1 LGASRPVLSSGEKP
15 VRVCALCNRCCRSP
29 SRHRRIDWIVVVAE
43 RERIG
48 RRALSSAPGLR
59 IFGRSGPYAAY
70 RLGWECAILAGV
82 VARAGEVFIGR
93 VRELGELERAVDG
106 TRAGS
111 GVTVLVAGEA
121 GIGKS
126 RLASELAGR
135 ARTAGFEILL
145 GRAIDLVGAEL
156 PYQPFLEALR
166 PLGEPRQVD
175 GPRAGS
181 QLHVFENTLALLTNR
196 AAAAPVLLVLEDL
209 HWADTSTLDLT
220 VFLAHNLDSRAVLL
234 LATYRADEPSSAERM
249 RRLADRVRRSE
260 SAVLLDLGP
269 LERDELSALLAA
281 RTDGSLPTRLTNEI
295 VARAEGNPFFAEE
308 LLAAAGDPSG
318 ELPRGLSELLLQRVA
333 RLDRRTQG
341 LLRVAAAAGR
351 DVAYPLLRAVT
362 ALPERDVRESLRRA
376 VEHGVLVADQATG
389 SFRFRHALLAEAI
402 YATIL
407 PGEREELHAKLA
419 EELARSGAASAAE
432 LAPHWEAAG
441 RRTDALGASVDAAR
455 EAEAVFGLAE
465 ALAHLERALALW
477 DAVPDAAEL
486 VGLDFA
492 ELCTRTAELA
502 SEVGAAA
509 RAVELGRRA
518 IEVVGEDDRHRAAL
532 LHVRLGEYLEQ
543 TGREDACLAAVERA
557 VELVPAEPP
566 SPVRAY
572 ALGSLAGVLG
582 VVWRRAESLPICEQ
596 ALALARD
603 VGAREAEVRALTVR
617 GSDLAYLGRGEQG
630 VGDLRQALKLA
641 EEIGDRIGLERAWV
655 HLTDVLTMLGRSGES
670 ARLGQEGLEAM
681 RRYGIDSPLL
691 VANRIEALLAIG
703 DWDEAER
710 LSAAAL
716 RGITSSFRSWLLT
729 IRAAVEIGRGELDAA
744 RAHLEAARAALRED
758 HELVLYDSYLAELAL
773 WERRWTDAEAAI
785 DEGLSRAR
793 PRDAAQIRVQLC
805 AKGLRAQADLAAL
818 ARARRNADAARE
830 RLSRARR
837 LLTAA
842 RDATAE
848 ASAVTPSTAGWRA
861 LAEAEYER
869 ARGVARP
876 ELWSD
881 AANTWEQLERPPLA
895 AYCRWR
901 QSEALVAAGAS
912 RGEASMPLREAYA
925 VAARIGAQ
933 PLLHELELLAERA
946 RLDPMPPDADLH
958 DATQGL
964 EEPLGLTPRE
974 AEVLTLVARGL
985 TNREIAAALV
995 ISAKTA
1001 GVHVSHI
1008 LRKLDAPNRV
1018 EAAAIAHRLLP
1029 PDLGRRE
1036 FES

>member
-1 LGASRPVLSSGEKP
+1 ME
-15 VRVCALCNRCCRSP
+15 
-29 SRHRRIDWIVVVAE
+29 
-43 RERIG
+43 
-48 RRALSSAPGLR
+48 
-59 IFGRSGPYAAY
+59 
-70 RLGWECAILAGV
+70 
-82 VARAGEVFIGR
+82 ARASEVFVGR
-93 VRELGELERAVDG
+93 ERELGELERALAAAE
-106 TRAGS
+106 AGS
-111 GVTVLVAGEA
+111 GTTVLVAGEA
-121 GIGKS
+121 GIGKT
-126 RLASELAGR
+126 RLASELASR
-135 ARTAGFEILL
+135 ARHAGFEVLL
-145 GRAIDLVGAEL
+145 GRSIDLVGTEL
-156 PYQPFLEALR
+156 PYQPFIDALR
-166 PLGEPRQVD
+166 PLGDPLQVD
-175 GPRAGS
+175 EVSAGS
-181 QLHVFENTLALLTNR
+181 QLRVFETTLALLSER
-196 AAAAPVLLVLEDL
+196 ADTVPVLLVLEDL

-220 VFLAHNLDSRAVLL
+220 VFLAHNLDDRPVLL
-234 LATYRADEPSSAERM
+234 LATFRADEPSSTERM
-249 RRLADRVRRSE
+249 RRLADGVRRSG
-260 SAVLLDLGP
+260 SAILLELEP
-269 LERDELSALLAA
+269 LEHEELKALLAA
-281 RTDGSLPTRLTNEI
+281 RTDGSLPARLTNEI

-308 LLAAAGDPSG
+308 LLAAAGEPSG
-318 ELPRGLSELLLQRVA
+318 GLPRGLRDLLLQRVT

-351 DVAYPLLRAVT
+351 DVGYPLLRAVT
-362 ALPERDVRESLRRA
+362 ALPERAVRESLRRA
-376 VEHGVLVADQATG
+376 VEHGVLVVQRATG

-441 RRTDALGASVDAAR
+441 RSTDALAASVDAAR

-486 VGLDFA
+486 AGLDLA

-502 SEVGAAA
+502 SEVGDAA

-518 IEVVGEDDRHRAAL
+518 IEVVGEGDRHRAAL

-543 TGREDACLAAVERA
+543 TGRQDACLAAVERA

-566 SPVRAY
+566 SSVRAY

-582 VVWRRAESLPICEQ
+582 GFWRHAESLPICEQ
-596 ALALARD
+596 ALALAWN

-617 GSDLAYLGRGEQG
+617 GSALAYLGRGEQG
-630 VGDLRQALKLA
+630 VGDLRQALQLA

-729 IRAAVEIGRGELDAA
+729 IRADVEIGRGELDAA

-758 HELVLYDSYLAELAL
+758 HELGLYDSYLAELAL

-793 PRDAAQIRVQLC
+793 PREPAQIRVQLC
-805 AKGLRAQADLAAL
+805 AKGLRAQAELAAL
-818 ARARRNADAARE
+818 ARARRDADAARD
-830 RLSRARR
+830 RLGRARK

-842 RDATAE
+842 RAAAAE
-848 ASAVTPSTAGWRA
+848 ALVVTPNAAGWSA
-861 LAEAEYER
+861 MAEAEFER
-869 ARGVARP
+869 ASGVARP
-876 ELWSD
+876 EWWAD
-881 AANTWEQLERPPLA
+881 AAAAWERLERPPLV

-901 QSEALVAAGAS
+901 EAEALVAAGAS
-912 RGEASMPLREAYA
+912 RTEAGAPLREAYA
-925 VAARIGAQ
+925 VAARIGAKPQ
-933 PLLHELELLAERA
+933 LQELELLAQRS
-946 RLDPMPPDADLH
+946 RLDLAPPEGESPARRR
-958 DATQGL
+958 GL
-964 EEPLGLTPRE
+964 EKTLGLTPRE
-974 AEVLTLVARGL
+974 AEVLTLVARGY
-985 TNREIAAALV
+985 TNREIAATLV
-995 ISAKTA
+995 ISVKTA
-1001 GVHVSHI
+1001 SVHVSHI
-1008 LRKLDAPNRV
+1008 LRKLDAPNRR
-1018 EAAAIAHRLLP
+1018 EAAAIAHRLAP
-1029 PDLGRRE
+1029 PDAIQPDLGA
-1036 FES
+1036 

>member
-1 LGASRPVLSSGEKP
+1 M
-15 VRVCALCNRCCRSP
+15 
-29 SRHRRIDWIVVVAE
+29 
-43 RERIG
+43 
-48 RRALSSAPGLR
+48 
-59 IFGRSGPYAAY
+59 
-70 RLGWECAILAGV
+70 
-82 VARAGEVFIGR
+82 ARACEVFVGR
-93 VRELGELERAVDG
+93 LRELGELERAVDA

-111 GVTVLVAGEA
+111 GATVLVAGEA

-145 GRAIDLVGAEL
+145 GRAIDFVGAEL

-166 PLGEPRQVD
+166 PLGEPRPVD
-175 GPRAGS
+175 EPRAGS
-181 QLHVFENTLALLTNR
+181 LLQVFENTLALLTDR

-220 VFLAHNLDSRAVLL
+220 VFLTHNLDNRSVLL

-249 RRLADRVRRSE
+249 RSFADRVRRSG
-260 SAVLLDLGP
+260 SAVLLGLGP

-281 RTDGSLPTRLTNEI
+281 RAHGSLPARVTNEI

-318 ELPRGLSELLLQRVA
+318 GLPRGLSELLLQRVA
-333 RLDRRTQG
+333 RLDRAAQG

-362 ALPERDVRESLRRA
+362 SLPERRVRESLRRA

-432 LAPHWEAAG
+432 LAPHWDAAG
-441 RRTDALGASVDAAR
+441 RSTDALVASVEAAR
-455 EAEAVFGLAE
+455 EAEAVYGLAE
-465 ALAHLERALALW
+465 ALAHLERALDLW
-477 DAVPDAAEL
+477 QAVPDAAEL
-486 VGLDFA
+486 TGLDLA

-502 SEVGAAA
+502 SQVGAAA

-518 IEVVGEDDRHRAAL
+518 IELVGEGDPHRAAL

-543 TGREDACLAAVERA
+543 TGSEDACLAAIERA
-557 VELVPAEPP
+557 VELVPADPP
-566 SPVRAY
+566 SSERAY
-572 ALGSLAGVLG
+572 ALGSLAGALG
-582 VVWRRAESLPICEQ
+582 VAWHRTESLPLSEQ
-596 ALALARD
+596 ALALARV

-617 GSDLAYLGRGEQG
+617 GSGLAYLGRSEEGIA
-630 VGDLRQALKLA
+630 DLRQALHLA
-641 EEIGDRIGLERAWV
+641 VEIGDRVGLERAWV
-655 HLTDVLTMLGRSGES
+655 HLTDVLTMLGRLRES
-670 ARLGQEGLEAM
+670 VRLGQEGLEVM

-691 VANRIEALLAIG
+691 VANQIEALIGVG
-703 DWDEAER
+703 DWDEADR

-716 RGITSSFRSWLLT
+716 RSITSSFPYWLLT
-729 IRAAVEIGRGELDAA
+729 IRAGVEIGRGELDDA
-744 RAHLEAARAALRED
+744 RAHLEAASATLRED
-758 HELVLYDSYLAELAL
+758 HVLGLYDGYLAELAL
-773 WERRWTDAEAAI
+773 WERRWTEAAAAV
-785 DEGLSRAR
+785 DEGLSRAHR
-793 PRDAAQIRVQLC
+793 HEAAQIRVQLC
-805 AKGLRAQADLAAL
+805 AKGLRAQAELVAL
-818 ARARRNADAARE
+818 ARARRDADGARD
-830 RLSRARR
+830 RLSQARKLLDTARR
-837 LLTAA
+837 AA
-842 RDATAE
+842 AE
-848 ASAVTPSTAGWRA
+848 GSAVTPNNAGWRA

-881 AANTWEQLERPPLA
+881 AADAWEQLERPPLA

-901 QSEALVAAGAS
+901 QAEALVSAGAP
-912 RGEASMPLREAYA
+912 RAEASVPLRDGYA

-933 PLLHELELLAERA
+933 PLRRELELLAERA
-946 RLDPMPPDADLH
+946 RLDPMPPDAGLH
-958 DATQGL
+958 QAEQAL
-964 EEPLGLTPRE
+964 ETPLGLTARE

-985 TNREIAAALV
+985 TNREIAATLV

-1001 GVHVSHI
+1001 AVHVSHI

-1029 PDLGRRE
+1029 PHGGRRE
-1036 FES
+1036 LES